1 MNLSAYSKIVDLG
14 SILNDIDVDIVR
26 LRGLELMEF
35 NKRISEEEIKEEIE
49 AAKKSAAERW
59 LNQHCWTGFSTW
71 KNHYRPKALIYNSE
85 DEVVGY
91 DFKKIHG
98 KDRKILKFKFKQ
110 LEKAIHSQYNLF
122 NDYCGKKV
130 LYVHARQGG
139 CNRNYCGMNE
149 ISKHPLYLE
158 DVDDSFD
165 NTYCDI
171 YFDISNIDID
181 NYINNDINE

>member
-35 NKRISEEEIKEEIE
+35 NKQISEEEIKEEIE

-59 LNQHCWTGFSTW
+59 LKQHCWTGFSTW
-71 KNHYRPKALIYNSE
+71 KN
-85 DEVVGY
+85 
-91 DFKKIHG
+91 HG

-110 LEKAIHSQYNLF
+110 LEKAIRSQYNLF

-139 CNRNYCGMNE
+139 RNRNYCGMND
-149 ISKHPLYLE
+149 ISKHPLYLG